1 MKVAHYCPLSA
12 LNCWLH
18 VRVWLENRKSGPISS
33 LPHIGLSQYLCFS
46 SALCIPLIWLWG
58 LGTCFLLWFNVRESQ
73 VQASVRM
80 GPAHGGAA
88 LEGTEY
94 HGASPHPICIAKK
107 RIARLSPPPVP
118 PLIPFISP
126 RGIHQ
131 SPKSLKPPG
140 RRYRNVRPENL
151 RLIHLSLPSPSFP
164 LLEPYL
170 RAITKQEANN
180 IFYSSPCAVSQ
191 GEANQPLLYP
201 GCPVLPRI
209 IDHTNTSLYP
219 WGGFGHL
226 ALLLAASH
234 KSSLW
239 LPVTAAQGC
248 QDKSH
253 LKG

>member
-1 MKVAHYCPLSA
+1 MAGKQEIWTYLQFATHRSLSVPLLLICSLHPSYLAVGTRDLLLALVQCQRVPGAGICPYGSCSWRSCSGRDRVPRSLSSSH
-12 LNCWLH
+12 LHRKEENC
-18 VRVWLENRKSGPISS
+18 KAQPPSS
-33 LPHIGLSQYLCFS
+33 S
-46 SALCIPLIWLWG
+46 S
-58 LGTCFLLWFNVRESQ
+58 SY
-73 VQASVRM
+73 S
-80 GPAHGGAA
+80 
-88 LEGTEY
+88 
-94 HGASPHPICIAKK
+94 
-107 RIARLSPPPVP
+107 
-118 PLIPFISP
+118 FISP

-191 GEANQPLLYP
+191 GEANQPPLYP

-253 LKG
+253 PKG